1 MIINPYESTSLQA
14 AKLWIEHQHHNMT
27 VGLTSGTFDLFHDF
41 HLRFLLRCRRECDIL
56 IVGVDSDK
64 DVRKVKGPSRPL
76 TSEFQ
81 RVMLLNSNKLVT
93 FAYIQ
98 DGIRDFT
105 HVAMELL
112 GVRGGKVFRNQDFEG
127 REDEVAIG
135 PLRKRRG
142 DKKVGVIIIPDID
155 ELASTTELVKRA
167 HDL

>member
-14 AKLWIEHQHHNMT
+14 AKLWIEHQPRGHT

-41 HLRFLLRCRRECDIL
+41 HLRYLLRCRRECDIL
-56 IVGVDSDK
+56 IVGVDSDAA
-64 DVRKVKGPSRPL
+64 VRRVKGPSRPL

-98 DGIRDFT
+98 DGLWDFT
-105 HVAMELL
+105 NVAMDLL
-112 GVRGGKVFRNQDFEG
+112 GVRGGKVFKNQDFAG
-127 REDEVAIG
+127 RESEVATG
-135 PLRKRRG
+135 KLPKSG
-142 DKKVGVIIIPDID
+142 KKAVEVVIIPDID
-155 ELASTTELVKRA
+155 ELASTSEIVNRA

>member
-14 AKLWIEHQHHNMT
+14 ARLWIEHQPKGHI

-41 HLRFLLRCRRECDIL
+41 HLRYLLRCRRECDIL

-64 DVRKVKGPSRPL
+64 AVRKVKGPTRPL

-81 RVMLLNSNKLVT
+81 RVMLLNANKLVT

-98 DGIRDFT
+98 DGLWDFT
-105 HVAMELL
+105 NVATDLL
-112 GVRGGKVFRNQDFEG
+112 GVRGGKVFRNDEFAG
-127 REDEVAIG
+127 REDEVATGKLPRSGKNAVEI
-135 PLRKRRG
+135 
-142 DKKVGVIIIPDID
+142 VIIPDID
-155 ELASTTELVKRA
+155 ELASTTEIVKRA